1 MGRGTVGWAH
11 NTCIRA
17 QKRRTGR
24 GLRVTATSA
33 SMQCSAGLREAAIGG
48 GAVRPR
54 RWRKPRVACGRC
66 LVQAGVRHDRGSAR
80 TWSSSPATWLALGA
94 APRLLAIVHPA
105 PHPTADHQE

>member
-1 MGRGTVGWAH
+1 MRCQQHRWAH

-24 GLRVTATSA
+24 GLRFTATSA

-54 RWRKPRVACGRC
+54 RWRKPRVVCGRC

-80 TWSSSPATWLALGA
+80 TGA
-94 APRLLAIVHPA
+94 ARRPLG
-105 PHPTADHQE
+105 